1 MSTFRLTSDK
11 IDSHLHDVDINMN
24 LALEMCVHA
33 DLSCYRL
40 GAVRKNNLVVT
51 INEF

>member
-24 LALEMCVHA
+24 LALEICVYMQISRA
-33 DLSCYRL
+33 TDLEL
-40 GAVRKNNLVVT
+40 LEKT
-51 INEF
+51 IW